1 MIKAQAALFAAKNWK
16 KIAILILG
24 IAFFPFMIIALMVS
38 LTNTVSIEDDKVTL
52 YMNISE
58 EIGNKYGVYIDYLP
72 AVEELFY
79 ENYGWNWISHGNIF
93 HGYQKYE
100 ISGINLTSCKYC

>member
-58 EIGNKYGVYIDYLP
+58 EIGNKYGVYID
-72 AVEELFY
+72 
-79 ENYGWNWISHGNIF
+79 
-93 HGYQKYE
+93 
-100 ISGINLTSCKYC
+100 